1 MIPLLFRVY
10 LNNRKME
17 CNEVDFTLS
26 FYTLSNLIDV
36 FSHFSEVSLWLDV
49 CQFKRKLKEIKICFY
64 SLVLGEECVM
74 HGENV
79 ARNIKIIM

>member
-10 LNNRKME
+10 LNSRKME
-17 CNEVDFTLS
+17 GTTLKVGS